1 MLMAQQQHPVRNDW
15 FSGVSQILKDWE
27 INISLEEIRN
37 MKRSLFKSITK
48 KKAEQA
54 AFVQLVQKN
63 KSGSKGSQIKFGEAL
78 EMADYLC
85 PNNMFSIEEQ
95 RETFQIRSQTNTL
108 PANRGDPQQCPTGCG
123 RILDNPHIVQCPA
136 INTHIGD
143 YSLILN
149 GTLQEKKN
157 MLKHFKVSL
166 KKIDTIDSTDSIL
179 DC

>member
-1 MLMAQQQHPVRNDW
+1 MRSFSVFSAFSFSKLSKQTILTAQEN
-15 FSGVSQILKDWE
+15 L
-27 INISLEEIRN
+27 
-37 MKRSLFKSITK
+37 
-48 KKAEQA
+48 
-54 AFVQLVQKN
+54 
-63 KSGSKGSQIKFGEAL
+63 
-78 EMADYLC
+78 
-85 PNNMFSIEEQ
+85 
-95 RETFQIRSQTNTL
+95 FQIRSQTNAL

-149 GTLQEKKN
+149 GTLQEKKS